1 MQQRQFWNRSLQ
13 LATAAA
19 AGAAL
24 IVLAR
29 YGRPSLPA
37 RTAVAVPKLSEPV
50 PVAAPVPAAAGGDD
64 VVKPTW
70 SQARATWFSGAVA
83 AVALCVAVGAFVGQ
97 AKINSQQ
104 VQFNQHA
111 EDRIERIYSSRVAL
125 WAVIGRRTTSVLPAG
140 LDVQI
145 QNRSPVPILD
155 VSIVAPL
162 VQGSGPAKPG
172 RVQLGSVPPCTISS
186 VRIAPPEGWALRKTP
201 DAWLGYQD
209 LSLLFSAAGRRWSL
223 TPSGLGPD
231 PGAVPTTVPD
241 LIVVPLGQKAAD
253 TCGEAA

>member
-1 MQQRQFWNRSLQ
+1 MQQRQFCNRSLQ
-13 LATAAA
+13 LAIATA

-29 YGRPSLPA
+29 YGRPSPPA
-37 RTAVAVPKLSEPV
+37 RTAALPQSSEPV
-50 PVAAPVPAAAGGDD
+50 PVAIPVPVPAGGED
-64 VVKPTW
+64 VARPTW
-70 SQARATWFSGAVA
+70 SQARATWFSGVIA
-83 AVALCVAVGAFVGQ
+83 ALALCIAAGAFLGQ

-104 VQFNQHA
+104 VQLNRYA

-125 WAVIGRRTTSVLPAG
+125 WAVIGSRTTSVLPAG

-155 VSIVAPL
+155 VSIVASL
-162 VQGSGPAKPG
+162 VQASGPAIPG

-186 VRIAPPEGWALRKTP
+186 VRIAPPDGWALRKTP

-223 TPSGLGPD
+223 TPGGLD
-231 PGAVPTTVPD
+231 PATDAVPTTVPD
-241 LIVVPLGQKAAD
+241 LIVVPLGQKPAD